1 MPAARARTHHVTV
14 STQTASLASITL
26 QAYSFPFLFFV
37 SRKAKNLKTFPDT
50 TQAEL
55 LAFVEWIESN
65 FRIPITFWVDFDYKH
80 YLIRRDGKR
89 VGYLFYWS
97 DFDSYPV
104 FDNPADIP
112 ELRLPVREEHWTIEE
127 ILTSFIEAIMCYY
140 AWICNEIDDSYEPTE
155 AEVEEILQ
163 EYLRSRKPLD

>member
-1 MPAARARTHHVTV
+1 MIPKTSVWSRA
-14 STQTASLASITL
+14 QTIQLSVAKEIEPGFTIG
-26 QAYSFPFLFFV
+26 FD
-37 SRKAKNLKTFPDT
+37 RKIPET

-55 LAFVEWIESN
+55 RAFVEWIESN
-65 FRIPITFWVDFDYKH
+65 YRIPITFWVNFDYKH
-80 YLIRRDGKR
+80 YLIRSDGKR

-112 ELRLPVREEHWTIEE
+112 ELRLAVREEHWTIEE
-127 ILTSFIEAIMCYY
+127 SLTSFIEAIMCYY

-163 EYLRSRKPLD
+163 EYLRSGKLSD